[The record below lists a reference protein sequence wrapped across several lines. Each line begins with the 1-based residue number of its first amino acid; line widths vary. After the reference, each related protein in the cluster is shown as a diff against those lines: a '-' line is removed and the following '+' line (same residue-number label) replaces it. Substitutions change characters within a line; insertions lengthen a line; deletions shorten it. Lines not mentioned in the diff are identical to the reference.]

1 MTSVPGPVLAE
12 VIDALELTAHLLAGS
27 HEEPLYLG
35 EPNAGHFRYHAP
47 TSQVMQILKAVRVV
61 SGLRAAVH
69 MASVA
74 HFQEGAV
81 VLRSVHDA
89 LQDIQVLDEA
99 HFSQDGWKE
108 YQQRLVNEF
117 YQDDVLRLQRTLKGE
132 DKGVPR
138 VPRRKKL
145 AAIERR
151 LAPAAAGYPVRS
163 ALEGLSRSLMATPTV
178 VMRRSWRCTVL
189 RGKGGRFHMSGIR
202 NPERL
207 RSFLHWTAQF
217 AHPALNAF
225 TQLLRD
231 TGHADEGDRLT
242 ALRKRLEVSDE
253 DPQEERESSE
263 GVAEKAPI
271 PQTQSVAQALDARR

>member
-163 ALEGLSRSLMATPTV
+163 ALEGLSLILDGYTHSGYAQIMEMYSASRE
-178 VMRRSWRCTVL
+178 
-189 RGKGGRFHMSGIR
+189 GGRFHMSGIR

-253 DPQEERESSE
+253 YPQEEREVE
-263 GVAEKAPI
+263 
-271 PQTQSVAQALDARR
+271 